1 MSAFP
6 DGVETRADA
15 VRLLRYIDGQE
26 ELETNPWDIDDFT
39 SVPKSDPVVERCRVR
54 VRDELLDLLA
64 SRDPVEREKIA
75 GVVANILDELN
86 SNAPN

>member
-6 DGVETRADA
+6 DGIETRADA

-26 ELETNPWDIDDFT
+26 ELETGPWDIDDFT
-39 SVPKSDPVVERCRVR
+39 STSKSDPLVERCRTR

-64 SRDPVEREKIA
+64 SRDPAEREHIP
-75 GVVANILDELN
+75 VVLADILNELN
-86 SNAPN
+86 ANAED